1 MKKTKSILAF
11 TLTLLI
17 LIISI
22 VPVCA
27 ATYFEYDHFIFTRN
41 DDLTIEIADYDNSS
55 EDMVIPSDILG
66 FKVVAIADVAF
77 YENTAIKTAV
87 LPDTLLRIGSSAF
100 YGAKNLT
107 SINIPKNCTQL
118 ESLAFQ
124 YCSSLKEVKFES
136 DLTQINKQTFYG
148 CSGLEEIRLPKTV
161 DSIGSYAFAACT
173 SLMKIYIPEATT
185 SIDAKAFRNSPN
197 VTIYGYRDSYAQ
209 TYADENGIPFIVI
222 DAADKT
228 ELEEAL
234 YSAQAI
240 LSDDNSPYTTESLD
254 NLNSTVLIGNS
265 VLNDEYASQSDVDN
279 AVENIQA
286 AIQNLVPN
294 LSEYIYGDAYLDGY
308 VEIDDATGIQKYL
321 AEILDFSSLQVVAA
335 DANCDGNISIDDVTA
350 IQRYLAEYEVG
361 FVGEKIPSEK
371 FNTK

>member
-1 MKKTKSILAF
+1 MKKTKNILAF
-11 TLTLLI
+11 ALALLI
-17 LIISI
+17 AVIAI

-27 ATYFEYDHFIFTRN
+27 ETYFEYDHFTFTRN
-41 DDLTIEIADYDNSS
+41 EDRTIEIADYDNSS
-55 EDMVIPSDILG
+55 ENMVIPSTILS
-66 FKVVAIADVAF
+66 FEVVAIVDVAF
-77 YENTAIKTAV
+77 YENSAIKTAV
-87 LPDTLLRIGSSAF
+87 LPDTLLKIGASAF

-107 SINIPKNCTQL
+107 SVNIPVNCLTI
-118 ESLAFQ
+118 EKMAFQ
-124 YCSSLKEVKFES
+124 NCSSLKDVKFES
-136 DLTQINKQTFYG
+136 NLTEIGKQIFYG
-148 CSGLEEIRLPKTV
+148 CSSLEEIKLPKTV
-161 DSIGSYAFAACT
+161 ESIDTYAFGACS
-173 SLMKIYIPEATT
+173 SLKKIYIPESTT
-185 SIDAKAFRNSPN
+185 LIAANAFKNSPN